1 MSSKSKMLQRL
12 GLTKYSPKERQKLL
26 REGIIDPEVLDGTSL
41 STKVKTDDFIDAD
54 YDTAKSARGFGK
66 DSDAFSGFGNKGKAA
81 LGLGVGAGLGS
92 LYLGG
97 EDEEEEPSTADVP
110 LPSVEEPTVEPPKE
124 DDKGGDNGDD
134 DKDKYGLDVPEPTAT
149 KPIKIE
155 YDLEKELKETERP
168 VDQSEEYGLVD
179 EEYKKSLAQ
188 AYDTYQKTKDQ
199 QASAALWE
207 SIINGVGH
215 LAAGVIGGKE
225 GLDLSGV
232 KFDKTDWDAKATQNL
247 AELRSAVSQ
256 ARDVRIMSGDVL
268 DRNYKR
274 SLDQLQQN
282 EKIRDRAFD
291 VAITNA
297 KLAKE
302 AEETTAKRQQDFFDN
317 KYKNATLILAQKEAA
332 EKSGDEETL
341 ALIKERGDVEK
352 RLATLTKQAI
362 ENPEMV
368 PTYKAEL
375 ERYEQLSQKLGIE
388 NPAYSTVD
396 LAVDEGWI
404 STTPSIQKGEI
415 KRRARVQLQNFPGK
429 KGKVYKQT
437 YDWLLENPDAKDAA
451 KYKVQ
456 LEREFPGLF
465 SGEVE
470 YE

>member
-1 MSSKSKMLQRL
+1 MSSKSKMLQKL

-26 REGIIDPEVLDGTSL
+26 REGVIDPEVLDSTSL
-41 STKVKTDDFIDAD
+41 STKVKKDNFIDAD
-54 YDTAKSARGFGK
+54 YDTAKEARGFDK
-66 DSDAFSGFGNKGKAA
+66 KNAAA
-81 LGLGVGAGLGS
+81 LGLGVGTAAGAAGLSS

-97 EDEEEEPSTADVP
+97 EEEKEEEPSATDVP
-110 LPSVEEPTVEPPKE
+110 LPSVEEPTIEQPEEE
-124 DDKGGDNGDD
+124 DENGEGDASGERG
-134 DKDKYGLDVPEPTAT
+134 YGLKVPEP
-149 KPIKIE
+149 KPVKPVEVE

-168 VDQSEEYGLVD
+168 IDQSEEYGLVS

-207 SIINGVGH
+207 SIINGIGH

-232 KFDKTDWDAKATQNL
+232 KFDKTDWDTKASQNL

-256 ARDVRIMSGDVL
+256 ARDVRVMSGDVL

-282 EKIRDRAFD
+282 EKIKDRAFD

-297 KLAKE
+297 KLARE
-302 AEETTAKRQQDFFDN
+302 AEETTSKRQQDFFDN
-317 KYKNATLILAQKEAA
+317 KYKNASLILAQKEAA
-332 EKSGDEETL
+332 QKSGDEETL
-341 ALIKERGDVEK
+341 ALIKERGEVEK
-352 RLATLTKQAI
+352 KLGMLTKQAI
-362 ENPEMV
+362 GDPNMV
-368 PTYKAEL
+368 PTYNAEL
-375 ERYEQLSQKLGIE
+375 ERYEQLSQQLGIE

-396 LAVDEGWI
+396 LAIDEGWI
-404 STTPSIQKGEI
+404 DNTQSIQKGEI
-415 KRRARVQLQNFPGK
+415 KRRARLQLQNFPGK
-429 KGKVYKQT
+429 KGGVYKQT
-437 YDWLLENPDAKDAA
+437 YNWLLENPDAKDAA

-456 LEREFPGLF
+456 LEKEFPGLF

>member
-1 MSSKSKMLQRL
+1 MSSKSKMLQKL
-12 GLTKYSPKERQKLL
+12 GLTKYTPKERQKLL
-26 REGIIDPEVLDGTSL
+26 KEGVIDPEVLDSTSL
-41 STKVKTDDFIDAD
+41 STKVKKDDFIDAD
-54 YDTAKSARGFGK
+54 YDTAKAARGFDIDNAK
-66 DSDAFSGFGNKGKAA
+66 A
-81 LGLGVGAGLGS
+81 LGLGAGAGIGAAGLSS
-92 LYLGG
+92 LYLGDQ
-97 EDEEEEPSTADVP
+97 EDKKEPSAAEVDM
-110 LPSVEEPTVEPPKE
+110 PSVEEPTIDQPEKDEDKADKE
-124 DDKGGDNGDD
+124 DTSDKYE
-134 DKDKYGLDVPEPTAT
+134 YGLDVPEPKPA
-149 KPIKIE
+149 KPIKID

-168 VDQSEEYGLVD
+168 IDQSEEYGLVD

-207 SIINGVGH
+207 SIINGIGH
-215 LAAGVIGGKE
+215 LAAGIIGGKE

-282 EKIRDRAFD
+282 EKIKDRAFD

-341 ALIKERGDVEK
+341 ALIKERGNVEK